1 MGSRMLIAARSHAS
15 QGKRC
20 THEPSRKAIH
30 LLHIVQGIATHV
42 LRVVSIGLK
51 HFRAFQVLWTT
62 WTCKEQWH
70 LEQRSTFL
78 HERQIETQ
86 EIMVF
91 DDIGIAFTDE
101 RTEVGDELC
110 LPIGRRGLK
119 DGRETPV
126 IANSYK
132 KDAATFGV

>member
-1 MGSRMLIAARSHAS
+1 MASHFFEAITRYLTHDEVVTAHGIQRIDQFPSSYAVACIASSIRTGCNDVLI
-15 QGKRC
+15 G
-20 THEPSRKAIH
+20 
-30 LLHIVQGIATHV
+30 
-42 LRVVSIGLK
+42 
-51 HFRAFQVLWTT
+51 FQVLWTT